1 MRIIKIISVLSYC
14 CILIMGMMIAV
25 PMILF
30 LIGTAIDFRNIDQ
43 VFAILGIV
51 GIVLTFISWK
61 EGVLKSII
69 AFLFMISP
77 IISRLFQA
85 PVESFNYWVFTVP
98 LAIFIITYLIVIILQ
113 IKEKLKT

>member
-1 MRIIKIISVLSYC
+1 MKTLKIISVLSYC

-30 LIGTAIDFRNIDQ
+30 LIGTAIDFGSTDQ
-43 VFAILGIV
+43 IFAILGIV

-85 PVESFNYWVFTVP
+85 PVESFHYWVFTAP

>member
-1 MRIIKIISVLSYC
+1 MRILKIISVLSYC

-30 LIGTAIDFRNIDQ
+30 LIGTAIDFGNIDQ

-61 EGVLKSII
+61 EGVSKSII

-85 PVESFNYWVFTVP
+85 PVESFNYLVFTAP

-113 IKEKLKT
+113 IKEKLNT